1 MSSFKDSNMQLV
13 AVYLQQGK
21 NKEALDI
28 LSKIK
33 DIDKLTTQE
42 QLFYLLFK
50 SKIKS
55 NLGNYQE
62 GLSLAEELAQKSQEL
77 EQHNFIL
84 YSILLRAENLLRLN
98 HPQES
103 LEVIKEGEELASSE
117 VCQSYPDFFSQMVK
131 LAQIKGS
138 IYYMQ
143 GEAFEALKAYQE
155 GLEYAKKS
163 ENKIDIATSYVHL
176 GIINWG
182 RRDVD
187 KALEYYLQALPLLK
201 ELDKRDDLGR
211 VLSNIGTAYYTKGDL
226 DQALKHYEESLDYL
240 DRDSHKTEFA
250 TILNNI
256 ASIHRVK
263 GNLDLAL
270 KNYQESLGLFQELEN
285 KQYIALIYNNLGLI
299 YSSQG
304 DWEKALDYYN
314 EGLAL
319 MKELESKQNAG
330 SLLNNIG
337 NIHRMKGELDIALE
351 KFKESLQIWIE
362 MVNKEFEATTI
373 LNIGKVYFHKANVE
387 IAQDYFEESLSLYR
401 ELGNNLNIATSLYN
415 LILVTLAKRA
425 YDQALNYLQ
434 QFKEFNEQVESSVI
448 DQQYRLAKA
457 LVLKSSERSNER
469 VEAEKIL
476 REITNE
482 EIINAEITIQAIL
495 NLCEFLLS
503 KLKQSRDPKILRELE
518 AYIDQVED
526 LAKKNNSFYLLVETY
541 WLQSQLAIIQFEV
554 EKAKE
559 CLQLANEIAQEKKMN
574 RLLKKID
581 TDYRF
586 LHNQIENW
594 EEIFKKQPSLID
606 RLEKSHIEM
615 FIVRMHKQQKEELID
630 LPQES
635 PTFLFIFSEEGKPI
649 YFKNFEKEMEY
660 DDSLIS
666 NFLVG
671 INSFINNTY
680 STSGLIDHLE
690 EKDYVLIFNAKKP
703 FIFCYVFTGNSF
715 PAMRRF
721 DQFTQKVLSSED
733 LWENILEQYDTTQSL
748 GTEEYQ
754 QIEQFAQEVF
764 Q

>member
-1 MSSFKDSNMQLV
+1 MQMV
-13 AVYLQQGK
+13 AAYLQQGK
-21 NKEALDI
+21 NKEALEI
-28 LSKIK
+28 LSKIT
-33 DIDKLTTQE
+33 DIDELTTQE

-50 SKIKS
+50 SKINS
-55 NLGNYQE
+55 NLGDYQK
-62 GLSLAEELAQKSQEL
+62 GLTLAEELAQKSQQL
-77 EQHNFIL
+77 GQHNFIL
-84 YSILLRAENLLRLN
+84 YSILLRAENFLRLN
-98 HPQES
+98 RPQES
-103 LEVIKEGEELASSE
+103 LEVIKEGEELADSE

-131 LAQIKGS
+131 LSQIKGS

-143 GEAFEALKAYQE
+143 GESFEALKAYQE
-155 GLEYAKKS
+155 SLDYAQKS
-163 ENKIDIATSYVHL
+163 GNKIDIATSYVHL

-182 RRDVD
+182 RREVD
-187 KALEYYLQALPLLK
+187 KAIEYYLQALPLLK

-211 VLSNIGTAYYTKGDL
+211 ILNNLGTAYYTKGDL
-226 DQALKHYEESLDYL
+226 DQALKYFKESLDYL
-240 DRDSHKTEFA
+240 DRESHTSEFA

-256 ASIHRVK
+256 GSIYRVK
-263 GNLDLAL
+263 GHLDLAL
-270 KNYQESLGLFQELEN
+270 KNYQESLELFQALEN
-285 KQYIALIYNNLGLI
+285 KQYMALIYNNLGLI
-299 YSSQG
+299 YSAKG
-304 DWEKALDYYN
+304 DWERALEYYN
-314 EGLAL
+314 DGLVL
-319 MKELESKQNAG
+319 MKELESKKNVG

-337 NIHRMKGELDIALE
+337 NIHRMKGELDVALE
-351 KFKESLQIWIE
+351 KFKESLKIWVE

-387 IAQDYFEESLSLYR
+387 IAQDYFEESLSLYQ

-415 LILVTLAKRA
+415 LILVTITKRA

-434 QFKEFNEQVESSVI
+434 QFKEFNEQVESLVI

-457 LVLKSSERSNER
+457 RVLKASERTNEH

-476 REITNE
+476 REIIKE
-482 EIINAEITIQAIL
+482 DIINAEITIQATL
-495 NLCEFLLS
+495 NLCDLLLS
-503 KLKQSRDPKILRELE
+503 KLKQSRDPKILEELE
-518 AYIDQVED
+518 GYVDQVEA

-541 WLQSQLAIIQFEV
+541 WLQSQLAIIHFDV
-554 EKAKE
+554 KKAKE
-559 CLQLANEIAQEKKMN
+559 YLQLANDIAQEKKLN

-594 EEIFKKQPSLID
+594 EEIFKEQPSLID

-615 FIVRMHKQQKEELID
+615 FIVRMHKQQKEEFID

-635 PTFLFIFSEEGKPI
+635 PTFLFIFSEEGKPV

-703 FIFCYVFTGNSF
+703 FIFCYVFTRNSF
-715 PAMRRF
+715 PAMRKF
-721 DQFTQKVLSSED
+721 DQFTQKVLSSEN
-733 LWENILEQYDTTQSL
+733 LWKEILEQYKTNQSL

-754 QIEQFAQEVF
+754 RIEQIAQEVF